1 MIYHG
6 LTEPDMSHFEPPV
19 KDMLFALDEFIGLE
33 KLNQLEGLDQEIDR
47 EFLSSIYISA
57 AEIASEVIAPTNV
70 DGDRLGVILKD
81 GKIEVP
87 PGYKE
92 AYEAYISGG
101 WPTLSFNPNFGGQG
115 LPSLVSMPI
124 NEMVMAANF
133 SWAHLVLLT
142 NSAIRAV
149 ESHAEKSLQD
159 LYLGKLIS
167 GEYSGTMNLTEPQ
180 AGSDLSVLNTSAA
193 QSGDH
198 YKITGQKIFITWGE
212 HDISENIIH
221 LVLAR
226 LPDAPEGVK
235 GISLFLVPKYLVN
248 DDGSLGKRNNL
259 QAVSIEHKLGIHG
272 CATCVMSFED
282 ATGYLIGEV
291 NQGLSCMF
299 TMMNDA
305 RIGVACESVA
315 IAERA
320 YQQALSY
327 AKERVQGRSSDQSER
342 VTIIHHPDVRRMLLK
357 MRSQIEV
364 MRILVYLNTLE
375 LDLAANNQQH
385 RLRADLLTPITKGWC
400 SELCQEITSIG
411 LQIHGGM
418 GYVEETG
425 AAQHFRD
432 SRITTIY
439 EGTTGIQANDLI
451 GRKVIG
457 DQGQE
462 LRKLIADISSEVN
475 ALDPQ
480 EQRLQ
485 LIKESMIHSIAVVEK
500 SLDYILQEQPND
512 PFLAGSVSYSFLMMV
527 GTFMGG
533 WIATRSAALAIKKL
547 KNTQDSEF
555 YEAKLVSSTFF
566 IEQSLPLVDAYSRSL
581 MSGSVSTMTLS
592 EDQF

>member
-1 MIYHG
+1 
-6 LTEPDMSHFEPPV
+6 MSHFEPPI
-19 KDMLFALDEFIGLE
+19 KDMLFALDQFIGLE
-33 KLNQLEGLDQEIDR
+33 QLKNIEGFDQEINK
-47 EFLSSIYISA
+47 EFLASIYNSA

-70 DGDRLGVILKD
+70 DGDRIGVSLEK
-81 GKIEVP
+81 GQVSVP
-87 PGYKE
+87 RGYKE
-92 AYEAYISGG
+92 AYEAYVSGG
-101 WPTLSFNPNFGGQG
+101 WPTLSCNPEFGGQG
-115 LPSLVSMPI
+115 LPSLVSIPV

-149 ESHAEKSLQD
+149 EAHANQSLKN
-159 LYLGKLIS
+159 LFLEKLIS
-167 GEYSGTMNLTEPQ
+167 GRYSGTMNLTEAQ
-180 AGSDLSVLNTSAA
+180 AGSDLSVLNTAA
-193 QSGDH
+193 VPNGDH

-212 HDISENIIH
+212 HDLSENIIH
-221 LVLAR
+221 MVLAR

-248 DDGSLGKRNNL
+248 EDRSLGERNSL
-259 QAVSIEHKLGIHG
+259 EALSIEHKLGIHG
-272 CATCVMSFED
+272 CATCVMNFED
-282 ATGYLIGEV
+282 ATGYLVGEM

-320 YQQALSY
+320 YQQALTY
-327 AKERVQGRSSDQSER
+327 AKERVQGDVHGEQGR

-357 MRSQIEV
+357 MRSHIEI
-364 MRILVYLNTLE
+364 MRVLVYMNTLE
-375 LDLAANNQQH
+375 LDLAEDDH
-385 RLRADLLTPITKGWC
+385 RHSQRADLLTPITKGWC

-451 GRKVIG
+451 GRKVIR

-462 LRKLIADISSEVN
+462 LRRLIAEISSEIN
-475 ALDPQ
+475 ALDSNKQ
-480 EQRLQ
+480 HLQ
-485 LIKESMIHSIAVVEK
+485 LIKESMTHSITVVEK
-500 SLDYILQEQPND
+500 SLNYILQEQSKD
-512 PFLAGSVSYSFLMMV
+512 PLLAGSASYNFLMMM

-533 WIATRSAALAIKKL
+533 WIAARSAVLALMNIKNKD
-547 KNTQDSEF
+547 DSEF

-566 IEQSLPLVDAYSRSL
+566 IEQSLPLVDAYSKSL
-581 MSGSVSTMTLS
+581 MSGSVSTMTLT